1 MTTGKL
7 NGQVTPINIE
17 ARKRMVRELSLLIK
31 KVNSI
36 ETERPRK

>member
-7 NGQVTPINIE
+7 NGQVTPINM
-17 ARKRMVRELSLLIK
+17 AAKKRMTNELSLLIK
-31 KVNSI
+31 KVNII